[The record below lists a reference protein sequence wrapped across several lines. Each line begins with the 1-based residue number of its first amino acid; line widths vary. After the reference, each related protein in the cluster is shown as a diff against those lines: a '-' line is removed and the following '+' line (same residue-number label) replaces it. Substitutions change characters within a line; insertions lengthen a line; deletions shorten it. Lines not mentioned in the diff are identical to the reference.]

1 MNKNR
6 GIDSGN
12 WHYQFVEGILYITSK
27 TQPGRQVALTANEA
41 SDLLDYLSLH
51 KEELDQATQRD
62 LEQSIDPQM
71 MIRK

>member
-6 GIDSGN
+6 GINSGN

-27 TQPGRQVALTANEA
+27 IQPGQQVALTANEA

-51 KEELDQATQRD
+51 SEERDQATHRD
-62 LEQSIDPQM
+62 VEQKIDPSL
-71 MIRK
+71 